1 LFETCDEAERTRL
14 EVSGQTSKI
23 LAQARAGA
31 TSRAWESFVA
41 GGLADVTDD
50 PKALTLKGRLLK
62 DQARKAGGDA
72 AARLYVQSAKA
83 YADAAALR
91 PDTYPLIN
99 AATMSLFAGQQ
110 GHMELLAQKVLT
122 MLETG
127 IGAGETPYWHE
138 ATRAEALLLLGRQGD
153 AQAAL
158 GKAIIAAPAAWEDRA
173 ATLRQFRQ
181 ILEFGG
187 QPCRWLTDYAAP
199 GSLYFRGMIAIAPDD
214 VQAADSA
221 RDAVIA
227 ANVGFGYGAIAAGAD
242 ILIAEALIEHGADLH
257 IVLPTL
263 PSVFRTHSVA
273 PYGAAWLPRFDR
285 LFEQAASVTIAAEGD
300 MLTQASINLAALVAK
315 GAAIENAGRLE
326 GRSTGLDLNDYSSP
340 EFDPATDVFVALERS
355 VIMPPMTF
363 ATGNIR
369 VVIAS
374 DYAGPDA
381 ENWEPVAEGFYALS
395 TDSLTS
401 VADLLIELRRT
412 VPDARCATVVAA
424 IQTAGGGGDNHVARA
439 LRMAQCATSGTSV
452 ADAGSARALLSKFPK
467 MRTEPLGEL
476 PGADGAIE
484 IYAIEPQT

>member
-1 LFETCDEAERTRL
+1 MHIAN
-14 EVSGQTSKI
+14 I
-23 LAQARAGA
+23 LALARAGA

-99 AATMSLFAGQQ
+99 AATMSLFAGQP

-122 MLETG
+122 MLGTG

-138 ATRAEALLLLGRQGD
+138 ATRAEALLLLGRD
-153 AQAAL
+153 DEAQAAL

-181 ILEFGG
+181 ILEFRG
-187 QPCRWLTDYAAP
+187 QQCQWLADYAAP
-199 GSLYFRGMIAIAPDD
+199 ASVYFRGMIAIAAGD
-214 VQAADSA
+214 VHAADSA

-227 ANVGFGYGAIAAGAD
+227 ANAGFGYGAIAAGAD

-257 IVLPTL
+257 VVLPAL

-285 LFEQAASVTIAAEGD
+285 LFEQAASVTIAAED
-300 MLTQASINLAALVAK
+300 DILTEASINLAALVAK

-326 GRSTGLDLNDYSSP
+326 GRPTGLDLNDRPSP
-340 EFDPATDVFVALERS
+340 DFTPETDVFVALERS
-355 VIMPPMTF
+355 VILPPMNL
-363 ATGNIR
+363 AKGNIR
-369 VVIAS
+369 TVIAS
-374 DYAGPDA
+374 DYAGSDA
-381 ENWEPVAEGFYALS
+381 ENWEPIADGFYALS

-401 VADLLIELRRT
+401 VADLLIGLRHT
-412 VPDARCATVVAA
+412 APAARCATVVAA
-424 IQTAGGGGDNHVARA
+424 VQTAAGGGDNHIARA
-439 LRMAQCATSGTSV
+439 LRMAQCATAGTSV
-452 ADAGSARALLSKFPK
+452 ADAGSARAMLSKYPT

-476 PGADGAIE
+476 PGADGAVE